1 MMGSFSVWHWLIVL
15 VVVLLVFGAGKLP
28 KVATDVAQGIKN
40 FKKGMSDPKPEDE
53 TPAAPA
59 APAGQINTASSA
71 STEQKPVADKVSG

>member
-1 MMGSFSVWHWLIVL
+1 MGSFSVWHWLIVL

-53 TPAAPA
+53 TPSTPA
-59 APAGQINTASSA
+59 APTGQINTASSTG
-71 STEQKPVADKVSG
+71 TEQKPVADKVSG

>member
-1 MMGSFSVWHWLIVL
+1 MGSFSVWHWLIVL

-53 TPAAPA
+53 TPAAPSV
-59 APAGQINTASSA
+59 PAGQINTANSA
-71 STEQKPVADKVSG
+71 GAEQKPVADKVSG